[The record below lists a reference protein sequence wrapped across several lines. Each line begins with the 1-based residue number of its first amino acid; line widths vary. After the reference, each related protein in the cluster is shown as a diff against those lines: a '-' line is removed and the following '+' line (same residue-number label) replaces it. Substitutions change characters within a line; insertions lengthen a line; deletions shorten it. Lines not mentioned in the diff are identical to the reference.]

1 MGPLKPWSGPGP
13 DPLPGGVPMHPL
25 KPGSSPGWTQLSGG
39 VPMHPRDEYLHPK
52 GAAASAPPPFGIS
65 VCLQG
70 ALGHP
75 LELGSSPGW
84 TKVSGGAL
92 GHPLE
97 VGPGPGQT
105 KVSGGP
111 RGCHQ
116 KRTYIP
122 ECGKVSGVCICNCSI
137 ISCIMNEDKQKT

>member
-1 MGPLKPWSGPGP
+1 
-13 DPLPGGVPMHPL
+13 MHPVD
-25 KPGSSPGWTQLSGG
+25 KYLSQ
-39 VPMHPRDEYLHPK
+39 K
-52 GAAASAPPPFGIS
+52 GAAAKPPPPLGVSIH
-65 VCLQG
+65 LGG

-75 LELGSSPGW
+75 LEVGPSPGW

-97 VGPGPGQT
+97 VGLGPGQT

-111 RGCHQ
+111 RGSHQ

-122 ECGKVSGVCICNCSI
+122 ECCKVSGVCILQLFI
-137 ISCIMNEDKQKT
+137 YILHNE